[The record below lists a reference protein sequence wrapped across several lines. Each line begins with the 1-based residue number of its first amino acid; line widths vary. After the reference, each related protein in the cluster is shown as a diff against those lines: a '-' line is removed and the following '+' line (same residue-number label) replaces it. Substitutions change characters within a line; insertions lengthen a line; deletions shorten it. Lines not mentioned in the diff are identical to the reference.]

1 MNRVFLGWKV
11 GALAGAA
18 DYLCEKF
25 VSDGLVD
32 LTHHTVVL
40 PNRRAGRRLRE
51 ILIEVAEKRELAVFP
66 PQVTTI
72 NSLPELL
79 YERKLPFASALVQQL
94 AWAEAL
100 KSTPRATLKKV
111 IIQYPDTLAD
121 PRWLELGA
129 LLQRQHLELT
139 EHRLDFKAVAEQGKE
154 LEGFGDFAR
163 WNALAKIQRDYL
175 DLLHNLELWDRQTAR
190 NFAVDNNECSFD
202 GQLVL
207 LGAVDLSR
215 TTKAMLAQIGD
226 KVTSLVV
233 NDANMSHYFDEFG
246 CVDPDEWQSHN
257 LNVEDH
263 QILLADGPSNQAD
276 AVVYAMDGFD
286 GQYAPEDFTI
296 GVPDAAL
303 VPYVESKLK
312 QFDVNVRWGPGRML
326 TASPPFQW
334 LRLAAEYL
342 NSFRYEPLAE
352 LMRHTDTQQY
362 LRNKDYRSDPVKE
375 LDRYF
380 DKHLPDTLHAK
391 RPHAGTLPKAIELIC
406 ELLKPLAG
414 RQSPK
419 SKKQK
424 PTLKKPAAWGELIH
438 EVLMQLYD
446 RRQLNLDKEH
456 DRATLKACEQINQS
470 VERFAD
476 LPESLTPDVAASTA
490 ILMLLSQVD
499 EDELPPASGENVV
512 EMVGWLDLPLDDAK
526 VAIVTSMNDGVV
538 PRSVS
543 SDVFLPNTFRQALG
557 LDDNARRYA
566 RDAYAVH
573 VLLNSRMAVRFIVG
587 RRAASNDPLRPSR
600 LLMACDRKKLPERCL
615 RLFQGASDCKP
626 IVMPVQ
632 SDAMQFEVPKPPVE
646 ETCPI
651 ESLSV
656 SDFARYL
663 NCPYRFYL
671 TKVQRLRTMDDRTNE
686 INATT
691 FGDLTHEVLE
701 LFGQSELKD
710 SSDPN
715 EIRLYLH
722 EQVTK
727 LSKLRFGNQPKPTV
741 QVQIAQLKSRLAA
754 FAGKQAAWRMQ
765 GWTILKTELVEDNGE
780 LNVDGEPMRLKGRI
794 DRIDT
799 RTIDG
804 ITEYAVLDY
813 KTSDKV
819 ASPEEKHLKKREGKV
834 LEHWLDLQL
843 PLYLHLLDSIKDI
856 KNHPIHLGYVLLPSD
871 SKQTQF
877 AIAEWDAEDLEV
889 AVEAAFEIVRGVRR
903 QEFWPPTDP
912 YPYKNNDDF
921 AAIVQNGIFG
931 RIPFVE
937 PTEAVA

>member
-1 MNRVFLGWKV
+1 MMNRVFLGWKA
-11 GALAGAA
+11 GALAAAA
-18 DYLCEKF
+18 DFLCDKF
-25 VSDGLVD
+25 VSNGLVD
-32 LTHHTVVL
+32 LTHHTMVL

-51 ILIEVAEKRELAVFP
+51 ILIEVAEKREVAIFP
-66 PQVTTI
+66 PQVATV
-72 NSLPELL
+72 NRLPELL
-79 YERKLPFASALVQQL
+79 YEKKLPFASALVQQL

-100 KSTPRATLKKV
+100 KNVARRTLKKV
-111 IIQYPDTLAD
+111 IVQYPDTLAD

-139 EHRLDFKAVAEQGKE
+139 EHRLDFKAVADQGKE

-175 DLLHNLELWDRQTAR
+175 DLLHKLELWDRQTAR
-190 NFAVDNNECSFD
+190 NFAIDNKECSFD

-215 TTKAMLAQIGD
+215 TTKAMLSLVGD

-233 NDANMSHYFDEFG
+233 GDTNMSHYFDEYG
-246 CVDPDEWQSHN
+246 CVEPDAWQSHN
-257 LNVEDH
+257 LNIEDH

-276 AVVYAMDGFD
+276 AVVYAMGGFN
-286 GQYAPEDFTI
+286 GQYAAEDFTI
-296 GVPDAAL
+296 GVPDAAI
-303 VPYVESKLK
+303 VPYVESNLK
-312 QFDVNVRWGPGRML
+312 QFDINVRWGPGRVL
-326 TASPPFQW
+326 TASAPFQW
-334 LRLAAEYL
+334 LRLTAEYL
-342 NSFRYEPLAE
+342 SSFRYESLAE
-352 LMRHTDTQQY
+352 LMRHTDTQRY
-362 LRNKDYRSDPVKE
+362 LVNKGYLTDPVKE

-380 DKHLPDTLHAK
+380 DKHLPDTLHAQQ
-391 RPHAGTLPKAIELIC
+391 PHAGDLPKSVEMIC
-406 ELLKPLAG
+406 DLLKPLTG
-414 RQSPK
+414 SQSPK
-419 SKKQK
+419 RNRKV
-424 PTLKKPAAWGELIH
+424 TLKKPAAWGDLIH
-438 EVLMQLYD
+438 DVLMLLYD
-446 RRQLNLDKEH
+446 CRQLNLDEEH

-499 EDELPPASGENVV
+499 EDEIPPASGKNVV

-538 PRSVS
+538 PKSVS
-543 SDVFLPNTFRQALG
+543 SDVFLPNTFRQTLG

-573 VLLNSRMAVRFIVG
+573 VLLNSRMAVRFIIG
-587 RRAASNDPLRPSR
+587 RRTASNDPLRPSR
-600 LLMACDRKKLPERCL
+600 LLMSCDREKLPQRCL
-615 RLFQGASDCKP
+615 RLFQGAGDCKP

-632 SDAMQFEVPKPPVE
+632 NETMMFEVPRPGVKE
-646 ETCPI
+646 ICPI

-671 TKVQRLRTMDDRTNE
+671 TKVQRLKTMDDRTSE

-701 LFGQSELKD
+701 LFGESEFKD
-710 SSDPN
+710 SSDAS
-715 EIRLYLH
+715 EIRLYLR
-722 EQVTK
+722 EQVAK
-727 LSKLRFGNQPKPTV
+727 LSQQRFGKQPKPTV
-741 QVQIAQLKSRLAA
+741 QVQVAQLMSRLGA
-754 FAGKQAAWRMQ
+754 FAEKQAEWRMQ
-765 GWTILKTELVEDNGE
+765 GWTILKTELVEDEGTLE
-780 LNVDGEPMRLKGRI
+780 VDGKPLQLKGRI

-799 RTIDG
+799 RTVDG
-804 ITEYAVLDY
+804 VTEYAVLDY

-819 ASPEEKHLKKREGKV
+819 ASPEEKHLKKRDGKV

-843 PLYLHLLDSIKDI
+843 PLYLHLLDSLPEIKG
-856 KNHPIHLGYVLLPSD
+856 HPIRLGYVLLPSD
-871 SKQTQF
+871 SKHTQF
-877 AIAEWDAEDLEV
+877 AIAQWEADDLEV
-889 AVEAAFEIVRGVRR
+889 AVEAAHEIVRRVR
-903 QEFWPPTDP
+903 QQVFWPPTDP
-912 YPYKNNDDF
+912 YPFKNSDGF